1 MRNKKILIT
10 GGEGLLVAIYASL
23 IGAMS
28 LLFDNRLMNREPYQ
42 IDGVEYFYGCASDV
56 DSHFSGLNIIY
67 HLGEYSRV
75 EQSLTEPL
83 QCVKNISHSFTSIL
97 EFARKNQQSL
107 FIQVPVPSLQRV

>member
-1 MRNKKILIT
+1 
-10 GGEGLLVAIYASL
+10 
-23 IGAMS
+23 
-28 LLFDNRLMNREPYQ
+28 MNREPYQ
-42 IDGVEYFYGCASDV
+42 IDGDNIWYASDV
-56 DSHFSGLNIIY
+56 DSHFSGLEIDIIY

-83 QCVKNISHSFTSIL
+83 QCVKNISHSFISIL